1 MSEIVTA
8 IIAAIPSSAL
18 PLLVCVLSCVLGC
31 CFIYLKI
38 GKDRKQ
44 TKEERDGQKD
54 ELDKRLT
61 LVEHDVCYMK
71 QQHALFADK
80 LDRIL
85 DELTAIKV
93 ELAKKAEKQMKNLIL
108 VRNDKFGMLFSDWAD
123 KPIHFEVQFATS
135 PNASFGTIC
144 RYRVL
149 EP

>member
-1 MSEIVTA
+1 MTEIVTA
-8 IIAAIPSSAL
+8 IVSAISPAAL
-18 PLLVCVLSCVLGC
+18 PIVVCVIGC

-44 TKEERDGQKD
+44 TKEERDIQKD

-85 DELTAIKV
+85 SELTEIKV
-93 ELAKKAEKQMKNLIL
+93 SLAKKVDVK
-108 VRNDKFGMLFSDWAD
+108 
-123 KPIHFEVQFATS
+123 
-135 PNASFGTIC
+135 
-144 RYRVL
+144 
-149 EP
+149 

>member
-1 MSEIVTA
+1 MTDVVTA
-8 IIAAIPSSAL
+8 IIASISPAAL
-18 PLLVCVLSCVLGC
+18 PIVVCVLGC

-44 TKEERDGQKD
+44 TKEERDNQKD

-85 DELTAIKV
+85 GELCEIKIS
-93 ELAKKAEKQMKNLIL
+93 LASKAEK
-108 VRNDKFGMLFSDWAD
+108 
-123 KPIHFEVQFATS
+123 
-135 PNASFGTIC
+135 
-144 RYRVL
+144 
-149 EP
+149 

>member
-1 MSEIVTA
+1 MEHIVTA
-8 IIAAIPSSAL
+8 ILASISPAAL
-18 PLLVCVLSCVLGC
+18 PIVVCVLGC

-44 TKEERDGQKD
+44 TKEERDSQKD

-85 DELTAIKV
+85 NELCEIKV
-93 ELAKKAEKQMKNLIL
+93 SLASKAEK
-108 VRNDKFGMLFSDWAD
+108 
-123 KPIHFEVQFATS
+123 
-135 PNASFGTIC
+135 
-144 RYRVL
+144 
-149 EP
+149 

>member
-1 MSEIVTA
+1 MTDIVTA
-8 IIAAIPSSAL
+8 IVSAISPAAL
-18 PLLVCVLSCVLGC
+18 PIVICVLGC

-44 TKEERDGQKD
+44 TKTERDNQKD

-85 DELTAIKV
+85 DELCEIKV
-93 ELAKKAEKQMKNLIL
+93 SLASKAEK
-108 VRNDKFGMLFSDWAD
+108 
-123 KPIHFEVQFATS
+123 
-135 PNASFGTIC
+135 
-144 RYRVL
+144 
-149 EP
+149 